1 MPTIV
6 TLVYHAYKNFEV
18 PNKIAKMMDDG
29 TLKWRSHHGVM
40 YYTDEDGKEK
50 KIEADSEFVAWE
62 NHDEFN
68 VEETEESDEEDDD
81 NKSVHSTCCVECGES
96 FKFDA
101 PVSAEDYHNG
111 KHDQHCP
118 SCEEEQEEEEE
129 KPMDGDGF
137 VICTNCGV
145 GGGKCRGDCE
155 EEEEK
160 SDTK

>member
-29 TLKWRSHHGVM
+29 TLKWRSHHGDM

-62 NHDEFN
+62 NHDEFH
-68 VEETEESDEEDDD
+68 VEETEESDEE
-81 NKSVHSTCCVECGES
+81 
-96 FKFDA
+96 
-101 PVSAEDYHNG
+101 
-111 KHDQHCP
+111 
-118 SCEEEQEEEEE
+118 EE
-129 KPMDGDGF
+129 
-137 VICTNCGV
+137 
-145 GGGKCRGDCE
+145 GDCLAGNPKCVKCKIHLSEDDMAVWTEDTTKEPMCEHCLDE